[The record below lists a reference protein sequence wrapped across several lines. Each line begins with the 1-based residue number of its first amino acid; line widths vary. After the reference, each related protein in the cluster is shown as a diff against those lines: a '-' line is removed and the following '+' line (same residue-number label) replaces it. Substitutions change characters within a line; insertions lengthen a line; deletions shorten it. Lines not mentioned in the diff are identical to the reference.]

1 MYYMEVEDLK
11 KIVKSIVKKA
21 TILKNKHIEY
31 KDTPIN
37 YACIFSQ
44 NDNNYKE
51 LLKVTRKI
59 GKVIQETWFCV
70 KFKEKSR

>member
-1 MYYMEVEDLK
+1 MDLEDLK
-11 KIVKSIVKKA
+11 NLVKDIVNKA

-44 NDNNYKE
+44 NQQNLLSFFLTRNNF
-51 LLKVTRKI
+51 RN
-59 GKVIQETWFCV
+59 
-70 KFKEKSR
+70 